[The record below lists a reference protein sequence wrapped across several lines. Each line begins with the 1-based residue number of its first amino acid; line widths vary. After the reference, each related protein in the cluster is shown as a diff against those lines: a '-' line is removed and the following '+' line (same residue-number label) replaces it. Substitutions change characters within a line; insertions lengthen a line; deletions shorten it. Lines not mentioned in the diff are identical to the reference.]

1 MRPSA
6 IHAPTPENSLQKDRA
21 GWREDRA
28 GSIFLL
34 VALPLRGRHG
44 AQVAIDLFPRR
55 LAHGVQNRG
64 GLRVESDGLARGSQ
78 GGGVGGFANLASGE
92 ASGVQLA

>member
-6 IHAPTPENSLQKDRA
+6 IQAPTPENSSQKDRA

-44 AQVAIDLFPRR
+44 VQVAIDLFPRR
-55 LAHGVQNRG
+55 PSYRVQNRG
-64 GLRVESDGLARGSQ
+64 GLRMESDRLARGSK
-78 GGGVGGFANLASGE
+78 GGGVRGFANLASG
-92 ASGVQLA
+92 